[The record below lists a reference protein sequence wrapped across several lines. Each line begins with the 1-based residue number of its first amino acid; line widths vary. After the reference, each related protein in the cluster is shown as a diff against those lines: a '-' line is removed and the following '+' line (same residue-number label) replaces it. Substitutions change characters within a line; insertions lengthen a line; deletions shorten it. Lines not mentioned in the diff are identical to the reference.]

1 MFCVAFHQG
10 TNLPGGQGPFG
21 AEGARR
27 LCLATCAFGGAPVM
41 FVGFINHRYNI
52 IIYLYILCLGLVG
65 FGLVRLDLG

>member
-1 MFCVAFHQG
+1 MFPMFCVAFHQG

-41 FVGFINHRYNI
+41 FVGFINHRYDNNNI
-52 IIYLYILCLGLVG
+52 VYIYISISYA
-65 FGLVRLDLG
+65 